1 MCRVEAAVRAR
12 LQGYPGVAQQQV
24 QRTVA
29 WLPRRLALLLQA
41 DPQLVA
47 GATAAFMT
55 RWGAVFEMQE
65 TCTSLL

>member
-1 MCRVEAAVRAR
+1 MRAR

-55 RWGAVFEMQE
+55 RWGAVFKHMGH
-65 TCTSLL
+65 CSMHARSMH